1 MLKLNVGFT
10 KKVGEANYGSRGAS
24 VNLDVELE
32 SGVIGDADRLKERI
46 HLLFA
51 LAKASVEDELNG
63 HSQVANSRNG
73 TTTTAAGTNGNGHV
87 NENGHANG
95 NGRQRE
101 TIRKATASQVR
112 AIHAIVDRQRLDLPA
127 LLQQRFGLNA
137 AADLSI
143 TEASGLIDEI
153 KGATNGGK
161 R

>member
-63 HSQVANSRNG
+63 HSPS
-73 TTTTAAGTNGNGHV
+73 GNGHNGAV
-87 NENGHANG
+87 TNGAGASGNGHANGQTNG

-101 TIRKATASQVR
+101 VTRKATASQVR

-127 LLQQRFGLNA
+127 LLQQRFGLNT

-153 KGATNGGK
+153 KGATNGHGGK

>member
-1 MLKLNVGFT
+1 MLKLSVGLT
-10 KKVGEANYGSRGAS
+10 KKVGQENYGSKGAS
-24 VNLDVELE
+24 VNVELE
-32 SGVIGDADRLKERI
+32 LDSGLISEPERLRERI
-46 HLLFA
+46 KQLFTI
-51 LAKASVEDELNG
+51 AKSSVDEELNG
-63 HSQVANSRNG
+63 HSQ
-73 TTTTAAGTNGNGHV
+73 NGNGHNGAV
-87 NENGHANG
+87 THGAGANGNGHANGHANG

-101 TIRKATASQVR
+101 AIRKATASQVR
-112 AIHAIVDRQRLDLPA
+112 AIHAIVDRQRLDLPT

>member
-24 VNLDVELE
+24 VNLDVELD
-32 SGVIGDADRLKERI
+32 SGVIGDADRLKDRI

-51 LAKASVEDELNG
+51 MAKASVEDELNG
-63 HSQVANSRNG
+63 HSQ
-73 TTTTAAGTNGNGHV
+73 NGNGHNGAV
-87 NENGHANG
+87 TNGATSNGHANG
-95 NGRQRE
+95 HTNGNSRQRE
-101 TIRKATASQVR
+101 AIRKATASQVR

-127 LLQQRFGLNA
+127 LLQQRFGLNT

-153 KGATNGGK
+153 KGATNGVGGK